1 MMEKQMSYEIEQLTT
16 IFMEPIL
23 EATLAKSE
31 LHQRYL
37 EEEQGEIDYLNLG
50 ISLTYEQRLIIVH
63 QVKIANEI
71 QQEYARLSYESGYTD
86 CLRLKQ
92 IMQAQ

>member
-1 MMEKQMSYEIEQLTT
+1 M
-16 IFMEPIL
+16 
-23 EATLAKSE
+23 
-31 LHQRYL
+31 

-50 ISLTYEQRLIIVH
+50 ISLTDEQRLIIAY

-71 QQEYARLSYESGYTD
+71 QQEYVRLGSESGYTD

-92 IMQAQ
+92 IMQA